1 MIGVIIGL
9 VEFAADKASDQIYH
23 MLDSFLSWGNSIL
36 YITFGKYWINVGYTT
51 RGDLQ
56 LYRKEQIVVNCKMI
70 FIGATAIW
78 RIENLVGKVLGR
90 MMSGTM
96 L

>member
-51 RGDLQ
+51 REAL
-56 LYRKEQIVVNCKMI
+56 LYRKEQIAVNC
-70 FIGATAIW
+70 
-78 RIENLVGKVLGR
+78 
-90 MMSGTM
+90 
-96 L
+96 

>member
-36 YITFGKYWINVGYTT
+36 YITFGKYWINVGYIT
-51 RGDLQ
+51 RGQ
-56 LYRKEQIVVNCKMI
+56 MYRREQIAVNCKMI
-70 FIGATAIW
+70 FIGAIAIW
-78 RIENLVGKVLGR
+78 RIESLVGKVLGR

>member
-9 VEFAADKASDQIYH
+9 VEFAADRVSDQIYH

-51 RGDLQ
+51 RGANCTGENKL
-56 LYRKEQIVVNCKMI
+56 LSIVK
-70 FIGATAIW
+70 
-78 RIENLVGKVLGR
+78 
-90 MMSGTM
+90 
-96 L
+96 

>member
-36 YITFGKYWINVGYTT
+36 YITFGKYWINVGYST
-51 RGDLQ
+51 RGVRHQNNVPEGTKCCQ
-56 LYRKEQIVVNCKMI
+56 L
-70 FIGATAIW
+70 
-78 RIENLVGKVLGR
+78 
-90 MMSGTM
+90 
-96 L
+96 